1 MKAQT
6 KGILCIIF
14 SAFCFAVMNVCVRA
28 AGDLPSIEKS
38 FFRNL
43 VAAVVAL
50 AALLKKTSP
59 DTALLL
65 ALAVCVVV
73 LTALAR
79 GLEEV
84 ITFLRELL
92 DWGGL
97 SVELFVPLLKT
108 VAIALIS
115 RVGGALCRDAGEG
128 AMASLVEIAGAFA
141 AILVSL
147 PLFRAAWRMLEG
159 LM

>member
-1 MKAQT
+1 MET
-6 KGILCIIF
+6 
-14 SAFCFAVMNVCVRA
+14 A
-28 AGDLPSIEKS
+28 AKI
-38 FFRNL
+38 
-43 VAAVVAL
+43 AAVCLLGAL
-50 AALLKKTSP
+50 LTALLKKTSP

-73 LTALAR
+73 LTVLAR

-84 ITFLRELL
+84 TSSLRELL

-147 PLFRAAWRMLEG
+147 PLFQVAWRMLEG

>member
-1 MKAQT
+1 MET
-6 KGILCIIF
+6 
-14 SAFCFAVMNVCVRA
+14 A
-28 AGDLPSIEKS
+28 AKI
-38 FFRNL
+38 
-43 VAAVVAL
+43 AAVCLLGAL
-50 AALLKKTSP
+50 LTALLKKTSP

-84 ITFLRELL
+84 ISFLRELL

-115 RVGGALCRDAGEG
+115 RVGGALCRDAGGGARASVVEGEG
-128 AMASLVEIAGAFA
+128 AVA

-147 PLFRAAWRMLEG
+147 RVCRVAWRMLEG
-159 LM
+159 FM

>member
-1 MKAQT
+1 MET
-6 KGILCIIF
+6 
-14 SAFCFAVMNVCVRA
+14 A
-28 AGDLPSIEKS
+28 AKI
-38 FFRNL
+38 
-43 VAAVVAL
+43 AAVCLLGAL
-50 AALLKKTSP
+50 LTALLKKTSP

-84 ITFLRELL
+84 TSFLRELL
-92 DWGGL
+92 DWGDL

-115 RVGGALCRDAGEG
+115 RVGGALCRDAGESAVG
-128 AMASLVEIAGAFA
+128 SVLETAGAVA
-141 AILVSL
+141 AIVVSL
-147 PLFRAAWRMLEG
+147 PLFRSAWELLRSLV
-159 LM
+159 

>member
-1 MKAQT
+1 MET
-6 KGILCIIF
+6 
-14 SAFCFAVMNVCVRA
+14 A
-28 AGDLPSIEKS
+28 AKI
-38 FFRNL
+38 
-43 VAAVVAL
+43 AAVCLLGAL
-50 AALLKKTSP
+50 LTALLKKTSP

-79 GLEEV
+79 GLEDV
-84 ITFLRELL
+84 TSFLRELL

-97 SVELFVPLLKT
+97 AVELFVPLLKT

-115 RVGGALCRDAGEG
+115 RVGGALCRDSGEG

-147 PLFRAAWRMLEG
+147 PLFRAAWRMLAG
-159 LM
+159 LL

>member
-1 MKAQT
+1 MET
-6 KGILCIIF
+6 
-14 SAFCFAVMNVCVRA
+14 A
-28 AGDLPSIEKS
+28 AKI
-38 FFRNL
+38 
-43 VAAVVAL
+43 AAVCLLGAL
-50 AALLKKTSP
+50 LTALLKKTSP

-84 ITFLRELL
+84 ISFLRELL

-97 SVELFVPLLKT
+97 SVELFAPLLKT

-115 RVGGALCRDAGEG
+115 RVGGALFRDAGEG

-147 PLFRAAWRMLEG
+147 PLFRAAWRMLEE